1 MAGGKPK
8 PAASGQD
15 SVAPCENLSQVQRK
29 ASLKPHQ
36 INMSYLAVYLNSQV
50 VRIHGQSIQFINTR
64 IFEEQAPKCCK
75 LQHFAAFRAEH
86 RVNTRRL
93 FSGKHAHTT
102 IVHHSSLYLLRRPAT
117 YTAPVW
123 AFQYEHNGFLGH
135 TEGKSGLDPLQVLR
149 WIPLSNPIICPLLNK
164 KIPST
169 KYDLIE
175 KPHRWILGSPT
186 FVLVKPMFVWLNT
199 THSRFCC
206 SRSLHQLEIIKS
218 SATGGCFP

>member
-8 PAASGQD
+8 PAASCQD

-93 FSGKHAHTT
+93 SSGKHAHTQLSYT
-102 IVHHSSLYLLRRPAT
+102 I
-117 YTAPVW
+117 
-123 AFQYEHNGFLGH
+123 
-135 TEGKSGLDPLQVLR
+135 DPLMCCADQR
-149 WIPLSNPIICPLLNK
+149 
-164 KIPST
+164 
-169 KYDLIE
+169 
-175 KPHRWILGSPT
+175 PT
-186 FVLVKPMFVWLNT
+186 QRRCEPFNMNT
-199 THSRFCC
+199 MDSWDTSKEN
-206 SRSLHQLEIIKS
+206 L
-218 SATGGCFP
+218 A